1 MNRKALAWMHFA
13 VRASSV
19 FLLVCAI
26 DASAQSASTGA
37 SASAA
42 ASAPGGANV
51 ACILAL
57 KFQDEGIPDDRE
69 QAVKMLKAYLGRNDS
84 QKISQR
90 EIQEAL
96 ADEDLAVIRDEI
108 VAMIQ
113 TPEPDER

>member
-1 MNRKALAWMHFA
+1 MSLRQLPRRRLDLSSFKRLKKQWKEALAFGMKSIECNPRHWSD
-13 VRASSV
+13 R
-19 FLLVCAI
+19 LY
-26 DASAQSASTGA
+26 
-37 SASAA
+37 
-42 ASAPGGANV
+42 NV